1 MIDLDDIQRRTR
13 EVFRLEAADLLAEL
27 EAALLDL
34 ESAPANADA
43 INRVFRAMHTL
54 KGSGATSG
62 FPELSQ
68 FLHHVEDVFNAAREG
83 RVQITP
89 AIIDRTLKVSDAVTR
104 YLADTTDRARDILTQ
119 AQPHL
124 DELLKHL
131 PLKTATANLPA
142 TAAAQKRFRIHFRP
156 HRQLFQTGTDPGVF
170 LDDLRALGTASITGF
185 TDELPDLDAL
195 DPEQCYLHWQIDL
208 ATTDSES
215 AIRDVFAFV
224 EDDCDLDIRA
234 LEADEA
240 PLAVAPPS
248 ATPPPPSGTSH
259 TREWLIDFKLT
270 PQSLATPGLVDSLWL
285 NLAKLGSHRALQAPA
300 GNPPHAGDWCI
311 SLTTALDEPAIAD
324 AFVFILDAA
333 PRIRRA
339 DNPAVSPTVSAP
351 PSAPRAAT
359 ASAPTHNDTLR
370 VSSEKIDRLVN
381 LVGELV
387 ILRSQVTAACDTL
400 GQVPPALQN
409 ASEGLL
415 RLSTEL
421 RDVVLQ
427 VRMMPIGETFNK
439 FKRLVRDLSRDLGKE
454 AELVTEGAE
463 TELDKTM
470 LDQLN
475 DPLVHLVRNSLD
487 HGLEPTDERLAAGK
501 PRRGTLRLS
510 AEQRGDR
517 VWIVVSD
524 DGRGLNAQK
533 IRAKAIERGLLPAT
547 ATPSAQEIYQLI
559 FLPGFSTADTVSQ
572 LSGRGVGMDVVK
584 KRIELLRGSIDLQ
597 SEPGRGTEIRLSLPL
612 TLAIIEGLM
621 VAVDGDRYIMPLSIA
636 RETIELT
643 RTQRQRAN
651 GRNVVEL
658 RGELVP
664 YLRLRDIFGFTGP
677 DPDLERVVIVELEDR
692 HLGIVVDEVL
702 GNHQTVLKSLGWLTR
717 HIQIFSGATVLG
729 DGHVALILDVSNL
742 LTYAGRQKTAGVGFE
757 I

>member
-13 EVFRLEAADLLAEL
+13 EVFRQEASDLLAEL

-34 ESAPANADA
+34 EAAPANADA

-83 RVQITP
+83 RVQVSPT
-89 AIIDRTLKVSDAVTR
+89 IIDRTLKVSDAVTR

-124 DELLKHL
+124 DVLLAHL
-131 PLKTATANLPA
+131 PQKTATTNQPT
-142 TAAAQKRFRIHFRP
+142 TAAQEKRFRIHFRP

-170 LDDLRALGTASITGF
+170 LDDLRALGTANITGL

-208 ATTDSES
+208 ATTGSES
-215 AIRDVFAFV
+215 AIREVFAFV
-224 EDDCDLDIRA
+224 EDDCDLDIHA
-234 LEADEA
+234 LDADEA
-240 PLAVAPPS
+240 PLGIASPIAAPQ
-248 ATPPPPSGTSH
+248 PPPG
-259 TREWLIDFKLT
+259 EWLIDFKLT
-270 PQSLATPGLVDSLWL
+270 PQSLAAPGLVDSLWL
-285 NLAKLGSHRALQAPA
+285 NLAKLGSHRVLQSPA
-300 GNPPHAGDWCI
+300 GPTPQAGDWRI
-311 SLTTALDEPAIAD
+311 SLTTALDEPTIAD

-333 PRIRRA
+333 PVIRRTA
-339 DNPAVSPTVSAP
+339 ST
-351 PSAPRAAT
+351 AAS
-359 ASAPTHNDTLR
+359 SAPTTPPRPATTGAPAHNDTLR
-370 VSSEKIDRLVN
+370 VASEKIDRLVN

-454 AELVTEGAE
+454 VELVTEGAE

-584 KRIELLRGSIDLQ
+584 RRIELLRGSIDLQ
-597 SEPGRGTEIRLSLPL
+597 SAPGRGTEIRLSLPL

-621 VAVDGDRYIMPLSIA
+621 VSVDGDRYIMPLSIA

-643 RTQRQRAN
+643 RAQRQRAN

-664 YLRLRDIFGFTGP
+664 YLRLRDLFGFTGP
-677 DPDLERVVIVELEDR
+677 DPELERVVIVELEDR

-717 HIQIFSGATVLG
+717 HIQVFSGATVLG
-729 DGHVALILDVSNL
+729 DGHVALILDVPNL
-742 LTYAGRQKTAGVGFE
+742 LTYAGRQKTAGVGLE

>member
-13 EVFRLEAADLLAEL
+13 EVFRQEASDLLAEL

-34 ESAPANADA
+34 EAAPANADA

-83 RVQITP
+83 RVQVSPT
-89 AIIDRTLKVSDAVTR
+89 IIDRTLKVSDAVTR

-124 DELLKHL
+124 DVLLAHL
-131 PLKTATANLPA
+131 PQKTATTNQPT
-142 TAAAQKRFRIHFRP
+142 TAAQEKRFRIHFRP

-170 LDDLRALGTASITGF
+170 LDDLRALGTANITGL

-208 ATTDSES
+208 ATTGSES
-215 AIRDVFAFV
+215 AIREVFAFV
-224 EDDCDLDIRA
+224 EDDCDLDIHA
-234 LEADEA
+234 LDADEA
-240 PLAVAPPS
+240 PLGIASPIAAPQ
-248 ATPPPPSGTSH
+248 PPPG
-259 TREWLIDFKLT
+259 EWLIDFKLT
-270 PQSLATPGLVDSLWL
+270 PQSLAAPGLVDSLWL
-285 NLAKLGSHRALQAPA
+285 NLAKLGSHRVLQSPA
-300 GNPPHAGDWCI
+300 GPTPQAGDWRI
-311 SLTTALDEPAIAD
+311 SLTTALDEPTIAD

-333 PRIRRA
+333 PVIRRTA
-339 DNPAVSPTVSAP
+339 STAASSAP
-351 PSAPRAAT
+351 PTPPRPATTGAPA
-359 ASAPTHNDTLR
+359 HNDTLR
-370 VSSEKIDRLVN
+370 VASEKIDRLVN

-454 AELVTEGAE
+454 VELVTEGAE

-547 ATPSAQEIYQLI
+547 ATPSTQEIYQLI

-584 KRIELLRGSIDLQ
+584 RRIELLRGSIDLQ
-597 SEPGRGTEIRLSLPL
+597 SAPGRGTEIRLSLPL

-621 VAVDGDRYIMPLSIA
+621 VSVDGDRYIMPLSIA

-643 RTQRQRAN
+643 RAQRQRAN

-664 YLRLRDIFGFTGP
+664 YLRLRDLFGFTGP
-677 DPDLERVVIVELEDR
+677 DPELERVVIVELEDR

-717 HIQIFSGATVLG
+717 HIQVFSGATVLG
-729 DGHVALILDVSNL
+729 DGHVALILDVPNL
-742 LTYAGRQKTAGVGFE
+742 LTYAGRQKTAGVGLE